1 MITGSIEVAVEKM
14 NAEGKLTP
22 EEYAFIK
29 GQIAQTKILRE
40 NPLMI
45 STGTKLEEYMTK
57 NAPKEASREEIIAKM
72 QALPKAQRLNG
83 LVTQIMPEI
92 NKYMLQR
99 IMNVLP
105 ELEHDAEGYT
115 ALTLIQFIS
124 MGEFG
129 AFINTNGDHENLVD
143 LVTNIPRLLAVRFQA
158 EAAEVEKEEA
168 MNDGA
173 KLH

>member
-1 MITGSIEVAVEKM
+1 MITENIEAAVEKM
-14 NAEGKLTP
+14 NEEGKLTP

-29 GQIAQTKILRE
+29 GQIAQTKTLRE

-72 QALPKAQRLNG
+72 QALPKAQRLDG

-92 NKYMLQR
+92 NRYMLQR

-105 ELEHDAEGYT
+105 ELKHDAEGHT
-115 ALTLIQFIS
+115 ELTLIQFIS

-129 AFINTNGDHENLVD
+129 AFINTNGDHENLIE
-143 LVTNIPRLLAVRFQA
+143 LVTNIPRLLNIRFEA

-168 MNDGA
+168 MHEGV